1 MALLLAQVDTDIIR
15 LIGRWRSDEML
26 RYLHLQAQPVML
38 NFARRML
45 QAGVYTILPGHDVP
59 NPQMA

>member
-1 MALLLAQVDTDIIR
+1 
-15 LIGRWRSDEML
+15 ML